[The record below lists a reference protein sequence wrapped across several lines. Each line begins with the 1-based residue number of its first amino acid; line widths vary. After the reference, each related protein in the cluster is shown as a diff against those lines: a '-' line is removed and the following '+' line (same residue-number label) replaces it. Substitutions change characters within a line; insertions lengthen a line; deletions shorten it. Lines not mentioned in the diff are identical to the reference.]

1 MNTIDKLQNDLEQ
14 WYESSSI
21 SQFMHWWKTEL
32 KSFVP
37 KKYQDLLFPQPIKIL
52 LTQDAEEVNVWSN
65 QSDGFEK
72 QTSTIAEDGEPE
84 QWWHRV
90 QHIINGSE
98 GRKILVKYLLPND
111 DALVR
116 KIALPAAAKENLDEV
131 IGFELD
137 KYVPFNME
145 QVQLS
150 YKINKKS
157 VSKDKILI
165 DLAVIPRQKVAE
177 VLSLCDEKSVSI
189 DGIDVNLA
197 NIDDKPQALGVNLL
211 PTEKRKP
218 RNYFNLKLNV
228 TLVLVLFALIYFVM
242 HTSLTNKESKIDR
255 LTEINTQ
262 LQKQARTAKLLR
274 KELKEVIVSSR
285 FLQNKKNNHPALVTI
300 LSDITTRLPDHTY
313 IIRLKI
319 DHDSFELTGNSNNA
333 NSLVPLLDQSKNWFQ
348 PHPLG
353 GIRKDP
359 RTNKEKFTIKAVLQE
374 PQAEVEDGS
383 NS

>member
-37 KKYQDLLFPQPIKIL
+37 KKYQDLLFPQPVRIL
-52 LTQDAEEVNVWSN
+52 LTQDNHEVSVWSN
-65 QSDGFEK
+65 QGDDFEE
-72 QTSTIAEDGEPE
+72 QGSVTTEDGEPE
-84 QWWHRV
+84 QWWHKV
-90 QHIINGSE
+90 QHIINGAD
-98 GRKILVKYLLPND
+98 GRRILVEYLLPND

-137 KYVPFNME
+137 KYVPFNLE
-145 QVQLS
+145 QVQFS
-150 YKINKKS
+150 YKIDKANT
-157 VSKDKILI
+157 SKDKILI
-165 DLAVIPRQKVAE
+165 DMAVIPKQKVADI
-177 VLSLCDEKSVSI
+177 LNLCDEKSVSI
-189 DGIDVNLA
+189 DGIDINLVKI
-197 NIDDKPQALGVNLL
+197 NQKPMTLGVNLL
-211 PTEKRKP
+211 PTEKRKS
-218 RNYFNLKLNV
+218 RSYFNLKLNSA
-228 TLVLVLFALIYFVM
+228 LVAVLFSLIYFVM

-262 LQKQARTAKLLR
+262 LQKQARSAKLLR
-274 KELKEVIVSSR
+274 KELKAVIVSSR
-285 FLQNKKNNHPALVTI
+285 FLQNKKKNHPALVTI
-300 LSDITTRLPDHTY
+300 FSDITTRLPDHTY

-348 PHPLG
+348 PQTIG
-353 GIRKDP
+353 GVRKDP